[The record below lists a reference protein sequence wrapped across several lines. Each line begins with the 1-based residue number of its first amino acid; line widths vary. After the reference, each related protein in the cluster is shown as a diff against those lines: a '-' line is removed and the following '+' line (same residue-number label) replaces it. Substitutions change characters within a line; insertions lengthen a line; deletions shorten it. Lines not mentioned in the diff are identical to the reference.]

1 VPISRTHDGGTI
13 VEADCETMNE
23 VTGRRQQHRREM
35 LADIV
40 STTRAL
46 VVADGPGAVT
56 IAAVAGQIG
65 VTPPAL
71 YRYADGRDGLLG
83 LVREAVATELTAE
96 LTHARDSA
104 GGSPADQ
111 VVAVCRQ
118 LRLWALRHRPEFGL
132 MFGSQTAQLTPDQNP
147 AALGLARVFE
157 ETVLGL
163 FASHP
168 FPVPSDDSLPPQLRT
183 GLAGYRERL
192 LQRAAEGNIE
202 LSAQD
207 LSVAATSVLLD
218 YWIRVYG
225 LISMEVYG
233 QLQHAVDDGQPLL
246 EAVLSELVAR
256 TSS

>member
-1 VPISRTHDGGTI
+1 MS
-13 VEADCETMNE
+13 E

-46 VVADGPGAVT
+46 VVADGPSAVT

-83 LVREAVATELTAE
+83 LVREAVAAE
-96 LTHARDSA
+96 LTEELTKAREAA
-104 GGSPADQ
+104 GPSPADQ
-111 VVAVCRQ
+111 VIVVCRQ
-118 LRLWALRHRPEFGL
+118 LRLWALRHRAEFGL
-132 MFGSQTAQLTPDQNP
+132 MFGSPTAQPTPEQNP

-157 ETVLGL
+157 ETVLRL
-163 FASHP
+163 FASNP
-168 FPVPSDDSLPPQLRT
+168 FPVPTDESLPAPLRT
-183 GLAGYRERL
+183 GLTGYRERL
-192 LQRAAEGNIE
+192 LRRAAEAGIT

-207 LSVAATSVLLD
+207 LSVAATAALLD
-218 YWIRVYG
+218 YWTRVYG

-233 QLQHAVDDGQPLL
+233 QLRHAIDDGQPLL
-246 EAVLSELVAR
+246 DGLLSELVAR
-256 TSS
+256 TTG